1 MNQYTKSE
9 AGMLAGPGGRTTLP
23 AFLSAL
29 LAVAAMLPALATAE
43 TVLGLHVASHHF
55 PQHDQNNVNRGLY
68 LRTDAGWTAGFYEN
82 SLRRQS
88 VYGGRTWDI
97 EFRGFRPAVTA
108 MLVTG
113 YRYAVV
119 PLIVPSVATPAVDG
133 WRARLAYAPFVDKS
147 VKSAHV
153 LHISIEKKF

>member
-1 MNQYTKSE
+1 MNQYRAGE
-9 AGMLAGPGGRTTLP
+9 AGMPAGPGGRTTLP

-97 EFRGFRPAVTA
+97 EYRGFRPAVTA